1 MLRPRIIPS
10 LLLNWDHL
18 VKTIRFKDEKYIGD
32 PINAVKIFNE
42 KEADEIIIID
52 HKASIENRDPNFA
65 LLKDIA
71 GESRMPMCYGG
82 GIKSLEQA
90 ERLINFGIEKIAISS
105 SFFLD
110 KNLCKKLINTLGSQ
124 SVVVILDVKKNIF
137 GKYNLFI
144 NGGRK
149 KIDISLGEAID
160 SINEIE
166 SGEILINSIDNDGV
180 MKGYDIDLA
189 KLCFSK
195 TKVPITFLGGAGRYE
210 HISDLLNQTG
220 IVGCSAGSL
229 FVFKGKYRAV
239 LISYPN
245 ENEKKEIL
253 K

>member
-1 MLRPRIIPS
+1 
-10 LLLNWDHL
+10 
-18 VKTIRFKDEKYIGD
+18 
-32 PINAVKIFNE
+32 
-42 KEADEIIIID
+42 
-52 HKASIENRDPNFA
+52 
-65 LLKDIA
+65 
-71 GESRMPMCYGG
+71 MCYGG

-90 ERLINFGIEKIAISS
+90 EKLINFGIEKIAISS

-110 KNLCKKLINTLGSQ
+110 KSLCKKLVSTLGSQ

-149 KIDISLGEAID
+149 KIDISLTEAID

-166 SGEILINSIDNDGV
+166 CGEILINSIDDDGM
-180 MKGYDIDLA
+180 MKGYNIDLA

-195 TKVPITFLGGAGRYE
+195 TKVPITFLGGAGSYE